1 MLSLRRLAAPALLF
15 CLMGSLECRRAAGGS
30 GDPVEREAETSLVS
44 YLRIDTSN
52 PPGNETAGARFLQQ
66 LLAKEGIEAKLVGS
80 DPDRQSLYARL
91 VSGSNE
97 KALVLLHHIDVVPA
111 VAGEWTKPPFA
122 GLRSGGY
129 IWGRGALDIKSL
141 GIAELMAFVDLKRR
155 HLPLRRDVIYL
166 AVADEE
172 LGGNNGCGALLDQ
185 HPELFTNA
193 GFVLNEGGYNETIVD
208 HVPFW
213 GIEVQAKVPLWLRI
227 TMKGGAGHASSPP
240 DDGGALAKLV
250 RSLNAIQEIPM
261 PYRLTP
267 AVARSFHEAG
277 KARNDERGEVLRGM
291 AEPLDTVR
299 LERVL
304 SPGYRSLLHDTV
316 AITRITGGVAINVLP
331 TTASADVDIRLLPD
345 EATAP
350 MLAKVKGTLPNGGDL
365 QVLLAGLPVPESPS
379 DTELFR
385 VLAAAMKKA
394 EPGSIVAP
402 VVGGGTSDSRFFRAR
417 GIVAYGIAPFKV
429 NYYDADT
436 VHGNDERIRA
446 RFFAEGVRLMRT
458 IVTDFCAKG
467 VGSRESG
474 VGDRNPS
481 ELSSGTRHPTPDP
494 LRLHQ

>member
-1 MLSLRRLAAPALLF
+1 MISFRRLTISALLF
-15 CLMGSLECRRAAGGS
+15 CLVGSIHCRRAAGGS
-30 GDPVEREAETSLVS
+30 GDPVEEEAEAALVS

-52 PPGNETAGARFLQQ
+52 PPGNETAGATFLQQ
-66 LLAKEGIEAKLVGS
+66 LLVKEGIEARLVGA
-80 DPDRQSLYARL
+80 DPRRQSLYARL

-111 VAGEWTKPPFA
+111 VANEWTKPPFA

-141 GIAELMAFVDLKRR
+141 GIAELMAFIDLKRR
-155 HLPLRRDVIYL
+155 HVPLRRDVIYL

-172 LGGNNGCGALLDQ
+172 LGGSEGCGALLRQ

-208 HVPFW
+208 HVTFW
-213 GIEVQAKVPLWLRI
+213 GIEVQAKVPLWLHI
-227 TMKGGAGHASSPP
+227 TMKGSAGHAASPP
-240 DDGGALAKLV
+240 DDGGTLAKLV
-250 RSLNAIQEIPM
+250 RTLDAIQRIPR

-277 KARNDERGEVLRGM
+277 KTRPDERGDVLRGI
-291 AEPLDTVR
+291 AEPLDVAR

-304 SPGYRSLLHDTV
+304 SPGYRALLHDTV
-316 AITRITGGVAINVLP
+316 AITRITGGSAINVLP

-345 EATAP
+345 EMPLP
-350 MLAKVKGTLPNGGDL
+350 MVARIRETLPKGGDL
-365 QVLLAGLPVPESPS
+365 QILQAALPVPESTS

-385 VLAAAMKKA
+385 VLKSVMTRA

-402 VVGGGTSDSRFFRAR
+402 VVGAGTSDSRYFRAR
-417 GIVAYGIAPFKV
+417 GIVAYGIPPFKV

-436 VHGNDERIRA
+436 VHANDERIRA
-446 RFFAEGVRLMRT
+446 RFFAEGVRVMRS
-458 IVTDFCAKG
+458 IVTGFCTD
-467 VGSRESG
+467 S
-474 VGDRNPS
+474 
-481 ELSSGTRHPTPDP
+481 HPP
-494 LRLHQ
+494 Q

>member
-1 MLSLRRLAAPALLF
+1 MLTLRRLAIPALLL
-15 CLMGSLECRRAAGGS
+15 CLSGSIECRRAAGGS
-30 GDPVEREAETSLVS
+30 GDPVEREAEASLVS

-80 DPDRQSLYARL
+80 DPNRQSVYARL

-111 VAGEWTKPPFA
+111 IAAQWTKPPFA

-172 LGGNNGCGALLDQ
+172 LGGINGCGALLEQ
-185 HPELFTNA
+185 HPELFTNV

-227 TMKGGAGHASSPP
+227 TMKGSAGHAASPP

-250 RSLNAIQEIPM
+250 RALDAIQRIPR

-277 KARNDERGEVLRGM
+277 KARQDERGEVLRAI
-291 AEPLDTVR
+291 AEPLDVSR

-316 AITRITGGVAINVLP
+316 AITRIAGGIAINVLP
-331 TTASADVDIRLLPD
+331 TTASADVDVRLLPD
-345 EATAP
+345 ETTAP
-350 MLAKVKGTLPNGGDL
+350 MLARVKETLPNGGEL
-365 QVLLAGLPVPESPS
+365 QVLLEGQPVPESSS
-379 DTELFR
+379 DTELYR
-385 VLAAAMKKA
+385 VLAAAMTKA
-394 EPGSIVAP
+394 ETGSIVAP
-402 VVGGGTSDSRFFRAR
+402 VVGGGTSDSRYFRAR

-436 VHGNDERIRA
+436 VHANDERIRA

-467 VGSRESG
+467 VGGRESG

-481 ELSSGTRHPTPDP
+481 EHSSEARRPAPDP
-494 LRLHQ
+494 RAVHQ